1 MHIFLFLIHSVSCS
15 KYIYFESLLSL
26 SCFPSQTNHN
36 DFQLNPVSNLS
47 TVCSFH
53 NSLYLDFISGLHL
66 WTQAFFFFLSSFS
79 TVSNNHVSLQFRS
92 NLLLT
97 QSHIMVKQ
105 IIHSLNVCTLRKF
118 LFSLHLLCQMSNRVE
133 KKL

>member
-1 MHIFLFLIHSVSCS
+1 MKAIAYMHIFLFLIHSVSCS

-66 WTQAFFFFLSSFS
+66 WTQAFFFFYLLFPLYLIIMLASSS
-79 TVSNNHVSLQFRS
+79 DQICYSL
-92 NLLLT
+92 
-97 QSHIMVKQ
+97 SHISWLNKLS
-105 IIHSLNVCTLRKF
+105 IHSTFVL
-118 LFSLHLLCQMSNRVE
+118 
-133 KKL
+133 